1 MVDQD
6 NTVQDDS
13 NVDEGTENLGKVQAD
28 QDLVDKL
35 VKERLLDELKPI
47 KEKLNTAFSQRD
59 EALKKIAEF
68 EKEKRDAEIARLK
81 EEGKHKE
88 AFERQLAEERAAR
101 EALEK
106 TNLELSRNNDVRVAL
121 NGINFRND
129 KAVEMAF
136 QEIVGALVRNE
147 QGQWVHKSGI
157 SIRDYVKTFV
167 DDEDNSF
174 LFKTKASSGSGSS
187 GPKGTAPASGP
198 KSLFDLSQAEVLK
211 LAAEGKLPKPS

>member
-147 QGQWVHKSGI
+147 QGQ
-157 SIRDYVKTFV
+157 REF
-167 DDEDNSF
+167 F
-174 LFKTKASSGSGSS
+174 
-187 GPKGTAPASGP
+187 
-198 KSLFDLSQAEVLK
+198 
-211 LAAEGKLPKPS
+211 